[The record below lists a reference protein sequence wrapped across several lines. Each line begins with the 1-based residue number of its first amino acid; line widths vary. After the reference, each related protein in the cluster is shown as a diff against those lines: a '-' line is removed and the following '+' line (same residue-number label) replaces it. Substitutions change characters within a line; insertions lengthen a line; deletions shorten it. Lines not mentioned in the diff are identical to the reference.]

1 MLAALDVRLA
11 LGDLVRRDPRR
22 REQLHQVRAGQVLQR
37 PRVGDLVDAAAD
49 EQVAG
54 QRARGRVLDHL
65 VDLSLLL
72 RAPVSRKKLC
82 VRSSTR
88 SPEEK
93 T

>member
-1 MLAALDVRLA
+1 MLD
-11 LGDLVRRDPRR
+11 
-22 REQLHQVRAGQVLQR
+22 RA
-37 PRVGDLVDAAAD
+37 RVGDLVDAAAD
-49 EQVAG
+49 EQVPG
-54 QRARGRVLDHL
+54 QRSRGGVLHHL
-65 VDLSLLL
+65 VHLQLLF